1 VSTVQ
6 ASSASDA
13 LSLSLDRA
21 RVYRALAR
29 LFLEPNAESITRARE
44 RDLPELC
51 EALERLS
58 GGRDPVAEAR
68 SLCDLFEG
76 VDVDRLRKGHHD
88 AFDESSR
95 TRCASTEMDQPGG
108 PPQQELVRT
117 FELADVAGFYKAF
130 GVEVDPEGLRVDH
143 IVTELDFM
151 NLLAVKESIALRE
164 EGEGEHAQI
173 CHDASRVFLR
183 DHLLRWAP
191 SLGELLA
198 GSDGHPVY
206 RAAGRVLRDFVRFD
220 AIRIDAD
227 GAPLQLIDPTKQ
239 RERAPSP

>member
-1 VSTVQ
+1 VSTVRD
-6 ASSASDA
+6 SSASGA
-13 LSLSLDRA
+13 FSLSLDRA

-29 LFLEPNAESITRARE
+29 LFLEPNAESVTTARE

-51 EALERLS
+51 QALERLS
-58 GGRDPVAEAR
+58 GDRGPVAEAR

-76 VDVDRLRKGHHD
+76 VDLDGLRKGHHE

-95 TRCASTEMDQPGG
+95 TRCALTEMDQPGG

-143 IVTELDFM
+143 LVTELDFM
-151 NLLAVKESIALRE
+151 K
-164 EGEGEHAQI
+164 GEGEHAQI

-183 DHLLRWAP
+183 DHLVRWAP
-191 SLGELLA
+191 ALGERLA
-198 GSDGHPVY
+198 EGDSHPVY

-227 GAPLQLIDPTKQ
+227 GAPVQLIDPTKQ
-239 RERAPSP
+239 GERAPSP